1 MSQPNKPTVAN
12 ADNVSAQSVSATFG
26 TGTSVS
32 ATCATQP
39 AWFALAHDLITR
51 LRLHHGGQS
60 SRIKAAYKKGTFDD
74 DIAEDPGLAD
84 TFALFCGDDPDSETD
99 IFEPAPAAPIPS
111 RQLLTAMR
119 LAAGF
124 GSEEALA
131 AALDRRAVTLLMDVD
146 IADLE
151 LVTDVLKFCFPRN
164 ALIRHRPD
172 TTDGVVSKS
181 QTERLWRMLED
192 SMDGDTPILVILPT
206 GLALPSHLRHAGLPT
221 HRLPAITADILIAH
235 LRAGE
240 LGDTLM
246 DEAVFRAALPADV
259 LLAGLGTIQACT
271 ALRAP
276 DLDGVIQRLAA
287 MTRPD
292 ETQGPTLEDM
302 SSDSPAVVAARRLI
316 ADLALWK
323 QGKVAWSD
331 LSRSILFYGPPGT
344 GKTFLAR
351 AMGNS
356 AGLACVTSS
365 FAEWQSAGH
374 LGDMLREMRKTF
386 AAARRQTPCIL
397 FIDEI
402 DAVGSRNSSDTHGT
416 NYRTQVINGFLG
428 EMNAIALEEGVIVVG
443 ACNHIDRI
451 DAAVLRAGRFDIKVE
466 VPMPDAQQIFSLMR
480 QHLAEEIPNADLLNL
495 ARAAVG
501 HSPAAIDAAIRAARS
516 DARHTSTTITAASL
530 RAHLSL
536 SIDTGPRILW
546 RVALH
551 EAGHATIAAALH
563 LGRITRLVLTP
574 QGGETHRQRAGTE
587 SLLSDIEDDIC
598 YDLAGRAAERLIL
611 GTISAGAGGPAQS
624 DLASATDKAL
634 KIEIAYGLG
643 PDGPVWVEAPTVIM
657 LQNTNLRDRV
667 RKRLDK
673 AEARA
678 VQVLSEHRAM
688 LEALAKA
695 LMAERS
701 LNEEQIAE
709 IVAGVRESTA
719 TSQDAAH
726 STAENDTTS
735 ECPR

>member
-1 MSQPNKPTVAN
+1 MTQPNKPTVAN
-12 ADNVSAQSVSATFG
+12 ADNVSAQSVSATSVMDTSVSGTFG
-26 TGTSVS
+26 TGASAS
-32 ATCATQP
+32 ATSATQP

-74 DIAEDPGLAD
+74 DIAEDPSLAD

-111 RQLLTAMR
+111 RQLLTALR
-119 LAAGF
+119 LAASF
-124 GSEEALA
+124 GTEASLA

-151 LVTDVLKFCFPRN
+151 LVTDVLKCCFPRN

-181 QTERLWRMLED
+181 QTERLWRALEE

-246 DEAVFRAALPADV
+246 AEATFRAALPTDT
-259 LLAGLGTIQACT
+259 LLAGLGTTQACT

-276 DLDGVIQRLAA
+276 ELHGVIQRLIA
-287 MTRPD
+287 MTRAD

-302 SSDSPAVVAARRLI
+302 SSDSPAVIAARRLI

-323 QGKVAWSD
+323 KGKVAWSD

-356 AGLACVTSS
+356 AGLACVTGS
-365 FAEWQSAGH
+365 FAEWQAAGH

-386 AAARRQTPCIL
+386 AEARRQAPAIL

-402 DAVGSRNSSDTHGT
+402 DAVGSRESDDRHGNS
-416 NYRTQVINGFLG
+416 YRTQVINGFLG
-428 EMNAIALEEGVIVVG
+428 EMNAITLEEGVIVVG
-443 ACNHIDRI
+443 ACNHIDKI
-451 DAAVLRAGRFDIKVE
+451 DPAVLRAGRFDIKVE
-466 VPMPDAQQIFSLMR
+466 VPMPDTQQIFSLMR
-480 QHLAEEIPNADLLNL
+480 QHLAEEIPNADLAALS
-495 ARAAVG
+495 RAAVG
-501 HSPAAIDAAIRAARS
+501 YSPAAIDAAIRAARS
-516 DARHTSTTITAASL
+516 DARHTGTKITAASL

-536 SIDTGPRILW
+536 STDTDPRILW

-563 LGRITRLVLTP
+563 LGQITRLAITP
-574 QGGETHRQRAGTE
+574 QGGETHR
-587 SLLSDIEDDIC
+587 
-598 YDLAGRAAERLIL
+598 
-611 GTISAGAGGPAQS
+611 
-624 DLASATDKAL
+624 
-634 KIEIAYGLG
+634 
-643 PDGPVWVEAPTVIM
+643 
-657 LQNTNLRDRV
+657 
-667 RKRLDK
+667 
-673 AEARA
+673 
-678 VQVLSEHRAM
+678 
-688 LEALAKA
+688 
-695 LMAERS
+695 
-701 LNEEQIAE
+701 
-709 IVAGVRESTA
+709 
-719 TSQDAAH
+719 
-726 STAENDTTS
+726 
-735 ECPR
+735 